1 MERRDFLKGL
11 AATLAVAHSM
21 PQIAE
26 ALTGYLQGLADDLA
40 GTSDPAAYWGRVGEE
55 FLLRQGRI
63 HFNCGSI
70 GLTPRA
76 VVEAH
81 KAYID
86 RLEDDPYPMTWSG
99 WDDAS
104 SEASLTK
111 ARKFIGA
118 RENAEMLLTRNTS
131 EAMNLIATGIRWEAG
146 DEVLTTDHEHA
157 GGIYCWLH
165 MQRMADIRVKQIHLP
180 TPVQDKA
187 QILQLI
193 EDGITDRTRVV
204 SVSHVNTTTG
214 LRMPL
219 ADIAAITRPRGIL
232 LVADGAQVP
241 GMLDV
246 NVRDLGVDAY
256 ASSSHKWMLAPKG
269 TGLLYIRGQ
278 VSSQIRP
285 ISAST
290 PNGSQHAVYMANGGT
305 RNTPLMIAHGD
316 TMDFHDVIGRQ
327 RVEERVLELN
337 RYLRE
342 QLRPNATLVP
352 VTPEDPELSS
362 AMVAYIPQT
371 TTVGNLYNQL
381 HDWGISIKQTGY
393 NAVYGDNDLP
403 RDGKKVIRLSTHIFN
418 DEAQIDQL
426 VRALGDATGVSTS
439 ITGDAGERPR
449 AFESG
454 YNYPNPFNANTQIR
468 YQLPSAGDV
477 EVAIYNSQG
486 QTLEVLNSGWQ
497 EAGAHQLTWNA
508 ANQASGTYFYEVRAG
523 VQRLARKMVLLK

>member
-1 MERRDFLKGL
+1 MERRVFLKGL
-11 AATLAVAHSM
+11 AASLAVAHSM
-21 PQIAE
+21 PQIAA
-26 ALTGYLQGLADDLA
+26 ALTGYLQDLA
-40 GTSDPAAYWGRVGEE
+40 ADLASASEPEAYWRRVGEE
-55 FLLRQGRI
+55 FILRQGRI

-86 RLEDDPYPMTWSG
+86 RLEDDPYPFTWSG
-99 WDDAS
+99 WDDAK
-104 SEASLTK
+104 SEEALTK
-111 ARKFIGA
+111 ARRFIGA
-118 RENAEMLLTRNTS
+118 RENGEMLLTRNTT
-131 EAMNLIATGIRWEAG
+131 EAMNLIATGIQWETG

-157 GGIYCWLH
+157 GGIYCWMH
-165 MQRMADIRVKQIHLP
+165 MQKMAGIRVKQIHLP
-180 TPVQDKA
+180 TPVESKA

-269 TGLLYIRGQ
+269 TGLLYIRGE
-278 VSSQIRP
+278 SGRYIKP

-316 TMDFHDVIGRQ
+316 AMDFHDVIGRD
-327 RVEERVLELN
+327 RVEARVLQLN

-342 QLRPNATLVP
+342 KLRPMATLVP

-362 AMVAYIPQT
+362 ALLSYIPQT
-371 TTVGNLYNQL
+371 RTVGSIYNQL

-393 NAVYGDNDLP
+393 NAVYGDNAIE
-403 RDGKKVIRLSTHIFN
+403 REGKKVIRLSTHIFN
-418 DEAQIDQL
+418 DEEQIDRL
-426 VRALGDATGVSTS
+426 VRALGDATGTSTS
-439 ITGDAGERPR
+439 ISSGTGERPQ
-449 AFESG
+449 AFDSG
-454 YNYPNPFNANTQIR
+454 YNYPNPFNASTQIR
-468 YQLPSAGDV
+468 YQLPAGTDV
-477 EVAIYNSQG
+477 EVAIFNSKG
-486 QTLEVLNSGWQ
+486 QMLEVINSGFQ

-508 ANQASGTYFYEVRAG
+508 TGQATGTYFYEVRAG
-523 VQRLARKMVLLK
+523 AQRLARKMILLK